1 MSQQSVPLMSFP
13 PVPPPVRR
21 ACDPYIDMY
30 CSRMFLTQF
39 PKYFYLEGHVVRS
52 ARVQYSHRQRHTLHT
67 VVGLSSRCKTRP
79 CPEAPRGRVLL
90 PRALTMAPPEVSA
103 VTHTALRM
111 ASWDP
116 LRVHVFHYERRK
128 VGLGGTHML
137 CVGAATRSLRR
148 HHHHSGRVST
158 HTPSF
163 PPPPAGHSLPNVSKS
178 DAKRVLQFYFLL
190 TSLISSEI
198 CDASVCSLG
207 RSLLASSAQF
217 SVNVSDRRGLRC
229 LLRACDRHQDVTV
242 PVCVRVPAQ
251 SVSCCRTC

>member
-1 MSQQSVPLMSFP
+1 
-13 PVPPPVRR
+13 
-21 ACDPYIDMY
+21 
-30 CSRMFLTQF
+30 
-39 PKYFYLEGHVVRS
+39 
-52 ARVQYSHRQRHTLHT
+52 
-67 VVGLSSRCKTRP
+67 
-79 CPEAPRGRVLL
+79 
-90 PRALTMAPPEVSA
+90 MAPPEVSA

-137 CVGAATRSLRR
+137 CVEAATRSLRR
-148 HHHHSGRVST
+148 HRHHSGRASKR
-158 HTPSF
+158 TPSF
-163 PPPPAGHSLPNVSKS
+163 PPPPAGHSLPNCSKS

-198 CDASVCSLG
+198 CDASVCFLG

-217 SVNVSDRRGLRC
+217 SVNVSDPRGLRC

-242 PVCVRVPAQ
+242 PVCVCAFLPSLSRAAERADGNIVLCPEGLPRPQWAVHDFYGETVDLTF
-251 SVSCCRTC
+251 SSCPLRRHLWRGEKRTDGTLGTSAEGATLAV